1 MAVLA
6 STSRLSQDLSAE
18 VARPSPPH
26 PATKDTTIV
35 FKLSKKQPHTLM
47 KYQDPFVC
55 MVIRRIVPLFLAICW
70 MMLALPAASQT
81 QNLPPPKN
89 PDTGPQTNSDDA
101 AGPSMRDRTKGQED
115 NPVETLK
122 VNV

>member
-1 MAVLA
+1 
-6 STSRLSQDLSAE
+6 
-18 VARPSPPH
+18 
-26 PATKDTTIV
+26 
-35 FKLSKKQPHTLM
+35 M

-89 PDTGPQTNSDDA
+89 PDTGPQTNSDDT
-101 AGPSMRDRTKGQED
+101 AGPSMRDRTKGQQD

-122 VNV
+122 VNVDVVSLLFNVKDKGISGYRGRQAAERQILQG